1 MEYILITLPGEGFC
15 RYSFDFDQLYKE
27 SLEKMKNAQTY
38 KDTYDA
44 ICYLLASLKDNH
56 SFFMEPPKNG
66 ESIIT
71 QLSNKPGTIPFTA
84 SVIEGQYGLLVLK
97 SYNSADGEE
106 QHRIADSIY
115 AALNSLQQQQ
125 VKGLIIDF
133 TKMEGGT
140 TLPFLSDFSPLID
153 KDMLI
158 GYKDNKGHRAQIIRY
173 KNGIIYKDGRKRSRL
188 CYLTDYAPFTLSR
201 QPIAI
206 ITGKYTASAGEMSL
220 DLTNMAEQKIYH
232 LAIDW
237 IKGKTIGN
245 P

>member
-97 SYNSADGEE
+97 SYNSADG
-106 QHRIADSIY
+106 
-115 AALNSLQQQQ
+115 
-125 VKGLIIDF
+125 
-133 TKMEGGT
+133 
-140 TLPFLSDFSPLID
+140 
-153 KDMLI
+153 
-158 GYKDNKGHRAQIIRY
+158 
-173 KNGIIYKDGRKRSRL
+173 
-188 CYLTDYAPFTLSR
+188 
-201 QPIAI
+201 
-206 ITGKYTASAGEMSL
+206 
-220 DLTNMAEQKIYH
+220 
-232 LAIDW
+232 
-237 IKGKTIGN
+237 
-245 P
+245 